1 MDSYGRAIVDL
12 SDEQHPNYDL
22 TKLNNSSKFFSML
35 PREVRLVIYEYAV
48 YVSHDVK
55 PRQLVRGS
63 NRFSWFSWCG
73 HTPDHVINKWLTV
86 VSLARVC
93 RTIYTELEYFQP
105 FYKVNQF
112 SFMQLSELRKYIA
125 AITPSR
131 RQAIRRISYTMDGS
145 IGAIDDWLLNKRVLW
160 DHDEYPID
168 HGTLTILSQT
178 GLEEFTLVVDLS
190 DSWADRHP
198 DDVDIGE
205 ICYYVEKAQGYPDE
219 LHTIWN
225 LPCFR
230 LGFLVEFPDETT
242 EDLIDEID
250 EALEAR
256 RRRIGPD
263 KPEWFKQLNSSRSAE
278 KALCEVSD
286 LDILG
291 EDRVG
296 LDRAGS
302 YLGPVSSRTRGKCR
316 VPNSVGQILKSV
328 SRYSIDGILTS
339 PIQGIHDI
347 RWDGTDV
354 QCQVS
359 HKYGDKVWEDVSA
372 ILIPDNVFFI
382 ISFYNIMMAA
392 KDSSRLDK
400 VKSKPTLRDILK
412 IQGGL
417 HFLQHTGAEGYRK
430 ESLSF
435 MRECWLRCANR
446 WDAYIADLERVKT
459 SGEQREETPQ
469 EAKGRTRRRG

>member
-1 MDSYGRAIVDL
+1 MTITSEHYSHL
-12 SDEQHPNYDL
+12 S
-22 TKLNNSSKFFSML
+22 K
-35 PREVRLVIYEYAV
+35 VRLVIYEYAV

-93 RTIYTELEYFQP
+93 RTIYAELEYFQP

-178 GLEEFTLVVDLS
+178 GIEEFTLVVDLS
-190 DSWADRHP
+190 DSWADRYP

-242 EDLIDEID
+242 EELIEEID
-250 EALEAR
+250 EACKLIFR
-256 RRRIGPD
+256 
-263 KPEWFKQLNSSRSAE
+263 FK
-278 KALCEVSD
+278 
-286 LDILG
+286 
-291 EDRVG
+291 
-296 LDRAGS
+296 
-302 YLGPVSSRTRGKCR
+302 
-316 VPNSVGQILKSV
+316 
-328 SRYSIDGILTS
+328 
-339 PIQGIHDI
+339 
-347 RWDGTDV
+347 
-354 QCQVS
+354 
-359 HKYGDKVWEDVSA
+359 
-372 ILIPDNVFFI
+372 
-382 ISFYNIMMAA
+382 
-392 KDSSRLDK
+392 
-400 VKSKPTLRDILK
+400 TLVDHL
-412 IQGGL
+412 
-417 HFLQHTGAEGYRK
+417 A
-430 ESLSF
+430 SL
-435 MRECWLRCANR
+435 
-446 WDAYIADLERVKT
+446 
-459 SGEQREETPQ
+459 
-469 EAKGRTRRRG
+469 